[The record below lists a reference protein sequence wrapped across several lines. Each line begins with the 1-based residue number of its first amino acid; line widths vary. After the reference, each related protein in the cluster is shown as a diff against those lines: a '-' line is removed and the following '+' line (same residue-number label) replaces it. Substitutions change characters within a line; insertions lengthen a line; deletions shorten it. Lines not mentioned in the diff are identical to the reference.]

1 MAQNLKT
8 GDQVKIIAGDHKG
21 KSGKI
26 VKIDREN
33 KLAMIDG
40 IGIRTRH
47 IKATQFNPK
56 GGKKDI
62 HVGINFSNFKKE
74 EGKK

>member
-8 GDQVKIIAGDHKG
+8 GDQVKIIAGDHKR

-62 HVGINFSNFKKE
+62 HVGINFSNLKKE

>member
-62 HVGINFSNFKKE
+62 HVGINFSNLKKE

>member
-8 GDQVKIIAGDHKG
+8 GDQVTIITGDHKG

-26 VKIDREN
+26 VKMDKVN
-33 KLAMIDG
+33 HKAMIEG
-40 IGIRTRH
+40 IGERERH
-47 IKATQFNPK
+47 MRATQFNPK
-56 GGKKDI
+56 GGKKTI
-62 HVGINFSNFKKE
+62 HVGIHLSNLKKV